1 MFELS
6 LPVVCD
12 GLRLGGGAF
21 VPEHARGLAVLLHGI
36 PSVGPAEPH
45 DEGYPG
51 LARDFATRGWAAA
64 WADMRGCRSSPGYF
78 SIEGWVRDARAI
90 IDAARS
96 LEGVPGLPVAVVGF
110 SAGGVV
116 ATEAIRRGAP
126 ADALV
131 TLGSPARWTFLADD
145 PREGVRRITDE
156 AGMPLTDDVLSD
168 PTDWAGEFERVTAEG
183 AISSLR
189 IPVLIVHGTADE
201 VVPVHHAERIAARAR
216 GADVKLLDGA
226 PHHLRLYPEA
236 VEVVIDWL
244 DRRAA

>member
-1 MFELS
+1 MREVR

-21 VPEHARGLAVLLHGI
+21 VPDGARGLAVLLHGI
-36 PSVGPAEPH
+36 PSVAPIEPG

-51 LARDFATRGWAAA
+51 LARSFASHSWAAA
-64 WADMRGCRSSPGYF
+64 WADMRGCRSSPGFF

-96 LEGVPGLPVAVVGF
+96 LEGATELPVAVVGF

-116 ATEAIRRGAP
+116 AAEAIRRGAP

-131 TLGSPARWTFLADD
+131 MLGSPARWTFLADD
-145 PREGVRRITDE
+145 PREGVRRMTDE

-168 PTDWAGEFERVTAEG
+168 PTDWAGEFERVTTED
-183 AISSLR
+183 AISSVR
-189 IPVLIVHGTADE
+189 VPVLIVHGTADE
-201 VVPVHHAERIAARAR
+201 VVPVDHAERIAARAR
-216 GADVKLLDGA
+216 GAEVRLLDGA
-226 PHHLRLYPEA
+226 PHHLRLHPEA
-236 VEVVIDWL
+236 IEIVLDWL
-244 DRRAA
+244 DRRVA